1 MGRRAIAATTVA
13 VEHVVLGHLADQLE
27 RLRGKDEAAVR
38 AISAIVAEEQ
48 QHHDLSA
55 SHMAEDR
62 SGRPCCRRWW
72 PLPPKR

>member
-1 MGRRAIAATTVA
+1 
-13 VEHVVLGHLADQLE
+13 VLGHLADQLE

-62 SGRPCCRRWW
+62 FW
-72 PLPPKR
+72 PTVLSPVVAASTEAVIWVGMRV